1 MTTPNPAQKIKGLK
15 LCWVVVS
22 FVRLGRIQNFRPL
35 EALFLVEVESRLNDI
50 DTQPKE
56 KDEKKL

>member
-35 EALFLVEVESRLNDI
+35 EALFLLEVEFLVGGRWVGGGWCE
-50 DTQPKE
+50 QQ
-56 KDEKKL
+56 

>member
-35 EALFLVEVESRLNDI
+35 EALFLLEVEFLVGGGWCE
-50 DTQPKE
+50 QQ
-56 KDEKKL
+56 